1 MNVHAKKILQIHRCS
16 SQFFWGGG
24 KHVQKN
30 ADMSSPLAAELPW
43 WTSAEPD
50 ELAPIITE
58 VKNGENDGS
67 RAGQNMPRFLAVE
80 VCNKNSTVD
89 GLMITIQHSGSKN
102 R

>member
-1 MNVHAKKILQIHRCS
+1 MNVHAKKILQTHRCS

-67 RAGQNMPRFLAVE
+67 RAEAKICQDSWQLRFATKIPL
-80 VCNKNSTVD
+80 
-89 GLMITIQHSGSKN
+89 LMV
-102 R
+102 